1 MAKLLSVSRPLL
13 LSSFRSRAPSPIL
26 INLRRSFS
34 ITTLRPYGSRGRG
47 SRQSRTSQSKPF
59 KKDEVLQ
66 MQANMT
72 LLLPNT
78 FVAPP
83 LWRYPRQPSKFAHM
97 LWLNVKARAQ
107 SLWAIMSMKM
117 LSQPTMIF
125 SKPLFKFHKSA
136 VIPTAK
142 ALHVQMSEA
151 IAAGDK
157 ETLRSICT
165 PELFQTLAATI
176 DSRPR
181 GVRAEWEL
189 VRYDQRWRFPRIAD
203 WRVGYQPL
211 HDGSMKMVKQAVVSI
226 ASIQRIARY
235 DDSKGGIK
243 IAGSQRVRP
252 MIEHLVIQAVVDK
265 TTYESAPWKIW
276 GTLSEMTYEEYLA
289 DVENLQAIMSDQ
301 VGKT

>member
-1 MAKLLSVSRPLL
+1 MADLLSVSRPLL

-26 INLRRSFS
+26 FNLHRSFS

-47 SRQSRTSQSKPF
+47 SRQSRTSQSKSF

-72 LLLPNT
+72 LLLPT
-78 FVAPP
+78 DQAYFRPTSIDTLVAPP

-151 IAAGDK
+151 MAAGDK
-157 ETLRSICT
+157 ETLRIGHEAYAPNGNSSVT
-165 PELFQTLAATI
+165 TSGGA
-176 DSRPR
+176 SRGSPT
-181 GVRAEWEL
+181 G
-189 VRYDQRWRFPRIAD
+189 
-203 WRVGYQPL
+203 RVGYQPL